1 MKKGFLILLFL
12 FGILNLSAQKKT
24 TEKVQPVKRDTV
36 KTEVVEVET
45 KYNPKI
51 SDASKIK
58 KNPTLQLLDKS
69 KKKKLSYNIFSA
81 PVASTFISKTGV
93 VKGVDVGV
101 KERLFNNYI
110 AAGFGNYTSPYFEAY
125 LNSSTRFESEF
136 GFYTKYVASFDNIE
150 NTLLDSDF
158 SNFSNCF
165 L

>member
-58 KNPTLQLLDKS
+58 KKPNLT
-69 KKKKLSYNIFSA
+69 I
-81 PVASTFISKTGV
+81 
-93 VKGVDVGV
+93 
-101 KERLFNNYI
+101 
-110 AAGFGNYTSPYFEAY
+110 
-125 LNSSTRFESEF
+125 TR
-136 GFYTKYVASFDNIE
+136 
-150 NTLLDSDF
+150 
-158 SNFSNCF
+158 
-165 L
+165 